1 MINIVYLP
9 ELDNHIFSENLSSEA
24 DGDPQP
30 SLKAVAS
37 TELTKFTELSIST
50 VLPARVSVVTIV
62 TAVMTC

>member
-9 ELDNHIFSENLSSEA
+9 ELDNQIFSENLSSEA

-30 SLKAVAS
+30 SLKAVAC